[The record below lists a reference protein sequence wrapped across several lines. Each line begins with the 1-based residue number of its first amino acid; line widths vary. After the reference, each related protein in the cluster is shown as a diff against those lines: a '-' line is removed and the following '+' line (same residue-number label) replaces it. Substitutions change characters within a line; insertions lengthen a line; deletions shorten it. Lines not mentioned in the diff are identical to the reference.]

1 MSGRIRVRFL
11 DTRPLR
17 GSQPFRD
24 LWIGTSVSQ
33 LGGQIGNVA
42 VLAQVWDLTGS
53 PVGTGAIGLA
63 TGLPMLLFGLLGG
76 ALADTVDRRALVRAT
91 TTGQL
96 LVAAA
101 LCAQALAHNRNVL
114 LLLALVALATVFS
127 ALGAPAR
134 RTFPVRL
141 LPGDQVA
148 AGLAL
153 TNVSFQA
160 AMLAGPAAAGL
171 IIARWDFPAAY
182 GIQAVAMAVS
192 MLAVIRLPAMRP
204 EGGEGTASEGG
215 GGWRRRA
222 KGGVFGLGPAKGG
235 GLGRAKGGGRALAK
249 VSAAGP
255 LRGGRRGPERGG
267 RRRAERGG
275 WRIVLRRPTLWG
287 SMATDLAA
295 TLLAMPVAL
304 FPLVNE
310 IRFGGNPRTLGL
322 FLSAVAVG
330 GITAGL
336 LSGTVTRWRRGGLVQ
351 LSAAVVWGLALAG
364 FGLAG
369 PLWLALGCLAAAGAA
384 DTVSVVTRSALVQWE
399 TPDAYRGRVSS
410 VEHVIGVAGP
420 ELGNF
425 RGGLLAS
432 ATSAPFSLVLG
443 GVSAVLAVLAVAATN
458 APLRAYRTPSHG
470 GADTDAGPVP
480 DADLAVASGQVP

>member
-1 MSGRIRVRFL
+1 MSRRFRVRFL

-17 GSQPFRD
+17 GNRPFRD

-33 LGGQIGNVA
+33 LGGQTANVA
-42 VLAQVWDLTGS
+42 VLAQVWELTGS

-63 TGLPMLLFGLLGG
+63 TGLPIVLFGLLGG
-76 ALADTVDRRALVRAT
+76 TLADTVDRRAVVRAT
-91 TTGQL
+91 TAGQL
-96 LVAAA
+96 LAAA
-101 LCAQALAHNRNVL
+101 GLCVQALADNRNVL
-114 LLLALVALATVFS
+114 LLLALVAAGTS
-127 ALGAPAR
+127 CGALGAPAR

-171 IIARWDFPAAY
+171 IIARWGFPAAY
-182 GIQAVAMAVS
+182 ATQAVAMAVS

-204 EGGEGTASEGG
+204 DG
-215 GGWRRRA
+215 
-222 KGGVFGLGPAKGG
+222 
-235 GLGRAKGGGRALAK
+235 
-249 VSAAGP
+249 AGAT
-255 LRGGRRGPERGG
+255 GG
-267 RRRAERGG
+267 RRRPERGG
-275 WRIVLRRPTLWG
+275 WRVVLGRPTLRG
-287 SMATDLAA
+287 SLATDLAA

-310 IRFGGNPRTLGL
+310 IRFGGNPQTLGL

-351 LSAAVVWGLALAG
+351 LAAAGVWGLALG
-364 FGLAG
+364 CFGLAG
-369 PLWLALGCLAAAGAA
+369 PLWLALGCLAVAGAA
-384 DTVSVVTRSALVQWE
+384 DTVSVVTRSALVQLE

-432 ATSAPFSLVLG
+432 ATSAPLALVVG
-443 GVSAVLAVLAVAATN
+443 GLSATLAIAAVAATH
-458 APLRAYRTPSHG
+458 APLRAYRTPSAPAKPDG
-470 GADTDAGPVP
+470 TPPQPAAPAEPDGTPPQPAAPEASVTAG
-480 DADLAVASGQVP
+480 

>member
-1 MSGRIRVRFL
+1 MRRRVRVRFL

-17 GSQPFRD
+17 GSRPFRD
-24 LWIGTSVSQ
+24 LWIGTSASQ
-33 LGGQIGNVA
+33 LGGQAANVA

-53 PVGTGAIGLA
+53 PLGTGAIGLA
-63 TGLPMLLFGLLGG
+63 TGLPMVLFGLFGG
-76 ALADTVDRRALVRAT
+76 TLADTFDRRTVVRAT
-91 TTGQL
+91 TAGQL
-96 LVAAA
+96 LAAVG
-101 LCAQALAHNRNVL
+101 LYAQAVAGNRSVPVL
-114 LLLALVALATVFS
+114 LVLVAVGAGCG

-141 LPGDQVA
+141 LPDDQVA

-171 IIARWDFPAAY
+171 VIAYRGFAGAY
-182 GIQAVAMAVS
+182 AVQAVAVAVS
-192 MLAVIRLPAMRP
+192 LLAVIRLPAMPP
-204 EGGEGTASEGG
+204 EGAG
-215 GGWRRRA
+215 
-222 KGGVFGLGPAKGG
+222 
-235 GLGRAKGGGRALAK
+235 
-249 VSAAGP
+249 SA
-255 LRGGRRGPERGG
+255 GG
-267 RRRAERGG
+267 RRRPERGG

-287 SMATDLAA
+287 SMATDLSA

-310 IRFGGNPRTLGL
+310 IRYGGHPQTLGL

-336 LSGTVTRWRRGGLVQ
+336 LSGTVTRWRRSGLVQ
-351 LSAAVVWGLALAG
+351 LSAAVVWSLALAG

-369 PLWLALGCLAAAGAA
+369 PLWAALGCLAVAGAA
-384 DTVSVVTRSALVQWE
+384 DTVSVITRGALVQRE

-420 ELGNF
+420 ELGNL
-425 RGGLLAS
+425 RGGALAA
-432 ATSAPFSLVLG
+432 ATSASFSLVFG
-443 GVSAVLAVLAVAATN
+443 GLSAALAIAAVWATN
-458 APLRAYRTPSHG
+458 APLRAYLTP
-470 GADTDAGPVP
+470 PVP
-480 DADLAVASGQVP
+480 TTPTKRATSPAKPAAPAEDGAPPAAEQVP

>member
-1 MSGRIRVRFL
+1 MKRRLADVRFL

-17 GSQPFRD
+17 SSQPFRD
-24 LWIGTSVSQ
+24 LWIGTSASQ
-33 LGGQIGNVA
+33 LGGQAANVA

-53 PVGTGAIGLA
+53 AVGTGAIGLA
-63 TGLPMLLFGLLGG
+63 TGLPMVLFGLLGG
-76 ALADTVDRRALVRAT
+76 TLADAVDRRAVVRAT
-91 TTGQL
+91 TAGQL
-96 LVAAA
+96 LAAA
-101 LCAQALAHNRNVL
+101 GLCAQSLAGNRNVL
-114 LLLALVALATVFS
+114 LLLALVAASTSCS

-160 AMLAGPAAAGL
+160 AMLAGPATAGL
-171 IIARWDFPAAY
+171 IIARWGFPAAY
-182 GIQAVAMAVS
+182 ATQAAAMAVS
-192 MLAVIRLPAMRP
+192 LLAVIRLPAIRP
-204 EGGEGTASEGG
+204 EGAG
-215 GGWRRRA
+215 
-222 KGGVFGLGPAKGG
+222 
-235 GLGRAKGGGRALAK
+235 
-249 VSAAGP
+249 AAGSK
-255 LRGGRRGPERGG
+255 
-267 RRRAERGG
+267 RRAERGG

-287 SMATDLAA
+287 SMATDLSA
-295 TLLAMPVAL
+295 TLLAMPIAL

-310 IRFGGNPRTLGL
+310 VRFGGNPQTLGL

-351 LSAAVVWGLALAG
+351 LGAAGVWGLALTC

-369 PLWLALGCLAAAGAA
+369 PLWLALGCLAVAGAA
-384 DTVSVVTRSALVQWE
+384 DTVSVITRGALVQLE

-432 ATSAPFSLVLG
+432 ATSASFSLVFG
-443 GVSAVLAVLAVAATN
+443 GLSAIVAIAAVSVAN
-458 APLRAYRTPSHG
+458 APLRAYRTPSATTTTTATATATTTATEPSDLPG
-470 GADTDAGPVP
+470 GADAAATTG
-480 DADLAVASGQVP
+480 

>member
-1 MSGRIRVRFL
+1 MRGRVRVRFL
-11 DTRPLR
+11 DIRPLR
-17 GSQPFRD
+17 SSESFRD

-33 LGGQIGNVA
+33 LGGQIANVA
-42 VLAQVWDLTGS
+42 VLAQVWDLTGN
-53 PVGTGAIGLA
+53 PVATGVIGLA
-63 TGLPMLLFGLLGG
+63 TGLPMVLFGLIGG
-76 ALADTVDRRALVRAT
+76 TLADTLDRRAVVRAT
-91 TTGQL
+91 AAGQL
-96 LVAAA
+96 LTSAGM
-101 LCAQALAHNRNVL
+101 CAQALAESRNVL
-114 LLLALVALATVFS
+114 LLLVLVAMGTSCS

-160 AMLAGPAAAGL
+160 AMLAGPAMAGL
-171 IIARWDFPAAY
+171 IIARWGFPAAY
-182 GIQAVAMAVS
+182 ATQAVAMAVS

-204 EGGEGTASEGG
+204 EGADAAG
-215 GGWRRRA
+215 RRR
-222 KGGVFGLGPAKGG
+222 
-235 GLGRAKGGGRALAK
+235 R
-249 VSAAGP
+249 
-255 LRGGRRGPERGG
+255 PERGG
-267 RRRAERGG
+267 
-275 WRIVLRRPTLWG
+275 WLIVLRRPTLWG
-287 SMATDLAA
+287 SMATDLSA
-295 TLLAMPVAL
+295 TLLAMPIAL

-310 IRFGGNPRTLGL
+310 IRFGGDPQTLGL

-351 LSAAVVWGLALAG
+351 LAAAGVWGLALAC

-369 PLWLALGCLAAAGAA
+369 PLWLALGCLAVAGAA
-384 DTVSVVTRSALVQWE
+384 DTLSVITRSALVQLE

-432 ATSAPFSLVLG
+432 ATSASFSLVFG
-443 GVSAVLAVLAVAATN
+443 GLSALLAIAAVSATN
-458 APLRAYRTPSHG
+458 APLRAYRTPP
-470 GADTDAGPVP
+470 ADAKPTAPEAADA
-480 DADLAVASGQVP
+480 AATAGQAR

>member
-1 MSGRIRVRFL
+1 MSRQVRFL

-17 GSQPFRD
+17 SSRPFRD
-24 LWIGTSVSQ
+24 LWIGSSAAQ
-33 LGGQIGNVA
+33 LGGQIATVA

-63 TGLPMLLFGLLGG
+63 TGLPMVLFGLLGG
-76 ALADTVDRRALVRAT
+76 TLADSVDRRAVVRAT
-91 TTGQL
+91 VVGQVL
-96 LVAAA
+96 AAA
-101 LCAQALAHNRNVL
+101 GLLAQALADNRSVL
-114 LLLALVALATVFS
+114 LLLALVAMGTACG

-141 LPGDQVA
+141 LPSDQVA

-160 AMLAGPAAAGL
+160 AMLAGPALAGL
-171 IIARWDFPAAY
+171 IIARWGFPAAY
-182 GIQAVAMAVS
+182 AAQAVTVAVS
-192 MLAVIRLPAMRP
+192 MLAVIRLPAMKP
-204 EGGEGTASEGG
+204 EGVDVA
-215 GGWRRRA
+215 
-222 KGGVFGLGPAKGG
+222 
-235 GLGRAKGGGRALAK
+235 
-249 VSAAGP
+249 
-255 LRGGRRGPERGG
+255 GGRRRPERGG
-267 RRRAERGG
+267 WG
-275 WRIVLRRPTLWG
+275 IILRRPTLWG
-287 SMATDLAA
+287 SMATDLSA
-295 TLLAMPVAL
+295 TLLAMPIAL

-310 IRFGGNPRTLGL
+310 VRFDGNPQTLGL

-336 LSGTVTRWRRGGLVQ
+336 LSGTVTRRRRGGLVQ
-351 LSAAVVWGLALAG
+351 LTAAGVWCVALAG

-369 PLWLALGCLAAAGAA
+369 PLWLALGCLAVAGAA
-384 DTVSVVTRSALVQWE
+384 DTVSVVTRSALVQLE

-432 ATSAPFSLVLG
+432 ATSASFSLVAG
-443 GVSAVLAVLAVAATN
+443 GLSAILAIAAVAATN
-458 APLRAYRTPSHG
+458 APLRAYRTPSAATEPTARG
-470 GADTDAGPVP
+470 VADPATA
-480 DADLAVASGQVP
+480 

>member
-1 MSGRIRVRFL
+1 MRGRGRVRFL

-17 GSQPFRD
+17 SSQSFRD
-24 LWIGTSVSQ
+24 LWLGTSVSQ
-33 LGGQIGNVA
+33 LGGQIANVA

-63 TGLPMLLFGLLGG
+63 TGLPMVLFGLLGG
-76 ALADTVDRRALVRAT
+76 TLADTVDRRAVVRAT
-91 TTGQL
+91 TAGQL
-96 LVAAA
+96 LAAA
-101 LCAQALAHNRNVL
+101 GLCAQALADNRNVL
-114 LLLALVALATVFS
+114 LLLALVAMGTS
-127 ALGAPAR
+127 CGALGAPAR

-160 AMLAGPAAAGL
+160 AMLAGPAMAGL

-182 GIQAVAMAVS
+182 AAQAVAVAVS

-204 EGGEGTASEGG
+204 EGAD
-215 GGWRRRA
+215 
-222 KGGVFGLGPAKGG
+222 
-235 GLGRAKGGGRALAK
+235 
-249 VSAAGP
+249 AA
-255 LRGGRRGPERGG
+255 GGRRRPERGG
-267 RRRAERGG
+267 R
-275 WRIVLRRPTLWG
+275 RIVLRRPTLWG
-287 SMATDLAA
+287 SMATDLSA
-295 TLLAMPVAL
+295 TLLAMPIAL

-310 IRFGGNPRTLGL
+310 IRFGGDPQTLGL

-336 LSGTVTRWRRGGLVQ
+336 LSGTVTRWRRSGLVQ
-351 LSAAVVWGLALAG
+351 LSAAGVWGLALAC

-369 PLWLALGCLAAAGAA
+369 PLWLALGCLAVAGAA
-384 DTVSVVTRSALVQWE
+384 DTVSVVTRSALVQLE

-420 ELGNF
+420 ELGNL

-432 ATSAPFSLVLG
+432 ATSAPFSLVFG
-443 GVSAVLAVLAVAATN
+443 GLSAILAIAAVAATN
-458 APLRAYRTPSHG
+458 APLRAYRMPPAAAKPTVPG
-470 GADTDAGPVP
+470 VAGT
-480 DADLAVASGQVP
+480 AAAAGQVP

>member
-1 MSGRIRVRFL
+1 MRVRIRLL

-17 GSQPFRD
+17 SSQAFRD

-33 LGGQIGNVA
+33 LGQQMANVA

-63 TGLPMLLFGLLGG
+63 TGLPMVLFGLFGG
-76 ALADTVDRRALVRAT
+76 TLADAVDRRAVLRAT
-91 TTGQL
+91 TAGQVL
-96 LVAAA
+96 AAA
-101 LCAQALAHNRNVL
+101 GLCAQALANNHSVL
-114 LLLALVALATVFS
+114 LLLALVAVGTGCS

-134 RTFPVRL
+134 RTLPVRL
-141 LPGDQVA
+141 LPADQVA

-153 TNVSFQA
+153 TNISFQA
-160 AMLAGPAAAGL
+160 AMLAGPAIAGL

-182 GIQAVAMAVS
+182 AVQATATAVS

-204 EGGEGTASEGG
+204 EGTG
-215 GGWRRRA
+215 
-222 KGGVFGLGPAKGG
+222 
-235 GLGRAKGGGRALAK
+235 
-249 VSAAGP
+249 AA
-255 LRGGRRGPERGG
+255 GG
-267 RRRAERGG
+267 RRRPERGG

-287 SMATDLAA
+287 AMATDLST
-295 TLLAMPVAL
+295 TLLAMPIAL

-351 LSAAVVWGLALAG
+351 LSAACVWGLALAC
-364 FGLAG
+364 FGLAE
-369 PLWLALGCLAAAGAA
+369 PLWLALGCLAVAGAA
-384 DTVSVVTRSALVQWE
+384 DTVSVVTRSALVQQE

-425 RGGLLAS
+425 RGGLVAS

-443 GVSAVLAVLAVAATN
+443 GLSAVMAIAAVAATN
-458 APLRAYRTPSHG
+458 APLRAYRTPS
-470 GADTDAGPVP
+470 
-480 DADLAVASGQVP
+480 VAAKPAAPGVVEAPAAAGQVAAGARRDGEASLAADQRSA

>member
-1 MSGRIRVRFL
+1 MSRPVRFL

-17 GSQPFRD
+17 SSRPFRD
-24 LWIGTSVSQ
+24 LWIGSSAAQ
-33 LGGQIGNVA
+33 LGGQIATVA

-63 TGLPMLLFGLLGG
+63 TGLPMVLFGLLGG
-76 ALADTVDRRALVRAT
+76 TLADSVDRRAVVRVTAV
-91 TTGQL
+91 GQL
-96 LVAAA
+96 LAAVG
-101 LCAQALAHNRNVL
+101 LLAQALADNRSVP
-114 LLLALVALATVFS
+114 LLLALVAMGTACG

-141 LPGDQVA
+141 LPSDQVA

-160 AMLAGPAAAGL
+160 AMLAGPALAGL
-171 IIARWDFPAAY
+171 IIARWGFPAAY
-182 GIQAVAMAVS
+182 AVQAVTVAVS
-192 MLAVIRLPAMRP
+192 MLAVIRLPAMKP
-204 EGGEGTASEGG
+204 EGVD
-215 GGWRRRA
+215 A
-222 KGGVFGLGPAKGG
+222 KGG
-235 GLGRAKGGGRALAK
+235 
-249 VSAAGP
+249 
-255 LRGGRRGPERGG
+255 RRRPERGG
-267 RRRAERGG
+267 WG
-275 WRIVLRRPTLWG
+275 IILRRPTLWG
-287 SMATDLAA
+287 SMATDLSA
-295 TLLAMPVAL
+295 TLLAMPIAL

-310 IRFGGNPRTLGL
+310 VRFDGDPQTLGL

-351 LSAAVVWGLALAG
+351 VTAAGVWGVALAG
-364 FGLAG
+364 FGLAA
-369 PLWLALGCLAAAGAA
+369 PLWLALGCLAVAGAA
-384 DTVSVVTRSALVQWE
+384 DTVSVVTRSALVQLE

-432 ATSAPFSLVLG
+432 VTSASFSLVAG
-443 GVSAVLAVLAVAATN
+443 GLSAVLAIAAVAATN
-458 APLRAYRTPSHG
+458 APLRAYRTPSAATEPTARG
-470 GADTDAGPVP
+470 VADAATAAG
-480 DADLAVASGQVP
+480 

>member
-1 MSGRIRVRFL
+1 MSRPVRFL

-17 GSQPFRD
+17 SSRPFRD
-24 LWIGTSVSQ
+24 LWIGSSAAQ
-33 LGGQIGNVA
+33 LGGQIATVA

-63 TGLPMLLFGLLGG
+63 TGLPMVLFGLLGG
-76 ALADTVDRRALVRAT
+76 TLADSVDRRAVVRVTAV
-91 TTGQL
+91 GQL
-96 LVAAA
+96 LAAA
-101 LCAQALAHNRNVL
+101 GLLAQALADNRSVP
-114 LLLALVALATVFS
+114 LLLALVAMGTACG

-141 LPGDQVA
+141 LPSDQVA

-160 AMLAGPAAAGL
+160 AMLAGPALAGL
-171 IIARWDFPAAY
+171 IIARWGFPAAY
-182 GIQAVAMAVS
+182 AAQAVTVAVS
-192 MLAVIRLPAMRP
+192 MLAVIRLPAMKP
-204 EGGEGTASEGG
+204 EGVDVA
-215 GGWRRRA
+215 
-222 KGGVFGLGPAKGG
+222 
-235 GLGRAKGGGRALAK
+235 
-249 VSAAGP
+249 
-255 LRGGRRGPERGG
+255 GGRRRPERGG
-267 RRRAERGG
+267 WG
-275 WRIVLRRPTLWG
+275 IILRRPTLWG
-287 SMATDLAA
+287 SMATDLSA
-295 TLLAMPVAL
+295 TLLAMPIAL

-310 IRFGGNPRTLGL
+310 VRFDGNPQTLGL

-351 LSAAVVWGLALAG
+351 LTAAGVWGLALAG
-364 FGLAG
+364 FGLAA
-369 PLWLALGCLAAAGAA
+369 PLWLALGCLAVAGAA
-384 DTVSVVTRSALVQWE
+384 DTVSVVTRSALVQLE

-432 ATSAPFSLVLG
+432 ATSASFSLVAG
-443 GVSAVLAVLAVAATN
+443 GLSAILAIAAVAAAN
-458 APLRAYRTPSHG
+458 APLRAYRTPSAATEPTARG
-470 GADTDAGPVP
+470 VADAATAAG
-480 DADLAVASGQVP
+480 

>member
-1 MSGRIRVRFL
+1 MRARGRFL

-17 GSQPFRD
+17 GSQPFRA
-24 LWIGTSVSQ
+24 LWIGSSASQ
-33 LGGQIGNVA
+33 LGGQTATVA

-63 TGLPMLLFGLLGG
+63 TGVPMVLFGLLGG
-76 ALADTVDRRALVRAT
+76 TLADTVDRRAVVRAT
-91 TTGQL
+91 TAGQL
-96 LVAAA
+96 LAAA
-101 LCAQALAHNRNVL
+101 GLCVQAAVDNRSVL
-114 LLLALVALATVFS
+114 VLLALVALGAACG

-141 LPGDQVA
+141 LPPDQVA

-160 AMLAGPAAAGL
+160 AMLAGPALAGL
-171 IIARWDFPAAY
+171 IIARWDFSAAY
-182 GIQAVAMAVS
+182 AAQAVAVAVS
-192 MLAVIRLPAMRP
+192 ALAVTRLPSMKP
-204 EGGEGTASEGG
+204 
-215 GGWRRRA
+215 
-222 KGGVFGLGPAKGG
+222 
-235 GLGRAKGGGRALAK
+235 
-249 VSAAGP
+249 
-255 LRGGRRGPERGG
+255 RGADGATDG
-267 RRRAERGG
+267 RRRPERGG

-287 SMATDLAA
+287 SMATDLSA
-295 TLLAMPVAL
+295 TLLAMPIAL

-310 IRFGGNPRTLGL
+310 IRFDGDPQTLGL

-336 LSGTVTRWRRGGLVQ
+336 LSGTVTRLRRSGLVQ
-351 LSAAVVWGLALAG
+351 LTAAGVWGLALAG

-369 PLWLALGCLAAAGAA
+369 PLWVVLGCLAVAGAA
-384 DTVSVVTRSALVQWE
+384 DTVSVVSRSALVQSE

-432 ATSAPFSLVLG
+432 VTSAPFALVIG
-443 GVSAVLAVLAVAATN
+443 GLSATVAVAVVASAN
-458 APLRAYRTPSHG
+458 ASLRAYRTPHSAVEPSPPR
-470 GADTDAGPVP
+470 ADDAAPAP
-480 DADLAVASGQVP
+480 ATGQA

>member
-1 MSGRIRVRFL
+1 MRARGRFL

-17 GSQPFRD
+17 GSRPFRA
-24 LWIGTSVSQ
+24 LWIGSSASQ
-33 LGGQIGNVA
+33 LGGQTATVA

-63 TGLPMLLFGLLGG
+63 TGVPMVLFGLLGG
-76 ALADTVDRRALVRAT
+76 TLADTVDRRAVVRAT
-91 TTGQL
+91 TAGQL
-96 LVAAA
+96 LAAA
-101 LCAQALAHNRNVL
+101 GLCVQAAVDNRSVL
-114 LLLALVALATVFS
+114 VLLALVALGAACG

-141 LPGDQVA
+141 LPPDQVA

-160 AMLAGPAAAGL
+160 AMLAGPALAGL
-171 IIARWDFPAAY
+171 IIARWDFSAAY
-182 GIQAVAMAVS
+182 AAQAVAVAVS
-192 MLAVIRLPAMRP
+192 ALAVTRLPSMKP
-204 EGGEGTASEGG
+204 
-215 GGWRRRA
+215 
-222 KGGVFGLGPAKGG
+222 
-235 GLGRAKGGGRALAK
+235 
-249 VSAAGP
+249 
-255 LRGGRRGPERGG
+255 RGADGATDG
-267 RRRAERGG
+267 RRRPERGG

-287 SMATDLAA
+287 SMATDLSA
-295 TLLAMPVAL
+295 TLLAMPIAL

-310 IRFGGNPRTLGL
+310 IRFDGDPQTLGL

-336 LSGTVTRWRRGGLVQ
+336 LSGTVTRLRRSGLVQ
-351 LSAAVVWGLALAG
+351 LTAAGVWGLALAG

-369 PLWLALGCLAAAGAA
+369 PLWLVLGCLAVAGAA
-384 DTVSVVTRSALVQWE
+384 DTVSVVSRSALVQLE

-432 ATSAPFSLVLG
+432 VTSAPFALVIG
-443 GVSAVLAVLAVAATN
+443 GLSATAAVAVVASAN
-458 APLRAYRTPSHG
+458 ASLRAYRTPQSAVESSPPR
-470 GADTDAGPVP
+470 ADDAAPAP
-480 DADLAVASGQVP
+480 ATGQA

>member
-1 MSGRIRVRFL
+1 MSVSAFL
-11 DTRPLR
+11 DIRPLR
-17 GSQPFRD
+17 SNESFRD

-33 LGGQIGNVA
+33 LGGQIANVA

-53 PVGTGAIGLA
+53 PVATGVIGLA
-63 TGLPMLLFGLLGG
+63 TGLPMVLFGLIGG
-76 ALADTVDRRALVRAT
+76 TLADMLDRRAVVRAT
-91 TTGQL
+91 TAGQL
-96 LVAAA
+96 LAAA
-101 LCAQALAHNRNVL
+101 GMCAQALAESRNVL
-114 LLLALVALATVFS
+114 LLLVLVAMGTSCS

-160 AMLAGPAAAGL
+160 AMLAGPAMAGL

-182 GIQAVAMAVS
+182 ATQAVAMTVS

-204 EGGEGTASEGG
+204 EGAD
-215 GGWRRRA
+215 
-222 KGGVFGLGPAKGG
+222 
-235 GLGRAKGGGRALAK
+235 
-249 VSAAGP
+249 AA
-255 LRGGRRGPERGG
+255 GGRRRPERGG
-267 RRRAERGG
+267 
-275 WRIVLRRPTLWG
+275 WLIVLRRPTLWG
-287 SMATDLAA
+287 SMATDLSA
-295 TLLAMPVAL
+295 TLLAMPIAL

-310 IRFGGNPRTLGL
+310 IRFGGDPQTLGL

-351 LSAAVVWGLALAG
+351 LAAAGVWGLALAC

-369 PLWLALGCLAAAGAA
+369 PLWLALGCLAVAGAA
-384 DTVSVVTRSALVQWE
+384 DTLSVITRSALVQLE

-420 ELGNF
+420 EFGNF
-425 RGGLLAS
+425 RGGLMAS
-432 ATSAPFSLVLG
+432 ATSASFSLVFG
-443 GVSAVLAVLAVAATN
+443 GLSAILAIAAVSATN
-458 APLRAYRTPSHG
+458 APLRAYRTPP
-470 GADTDAGPVP
+470 ADAKPGPEAADA
-480 DADLAVASGQVP
+480 AATAGQAR